1 MFREEPTEV
10 CMQHTGRKSLM
21 WGCSVC
27 WGSGFDMHGNPCQFT
42 AQHRRMPDNAEL
54 CVGGR
59 IRLLKTIYD
68 DGEDHHP
75 PGWLAQA
82 GEVLIVKAVRGDV
95 LAVAHEGNPGA
106 FVIYPGEYETH
117 NLG

>member
-1 MFREEPTEV
+1 MNDREN
-10 CMQHTGRKSLM
+10 QG
-21 WGCSVC
+21 GCSPVL
-27 WGSGFDMHGNPCQFT
+27 ST
-42 AQHRRMPDNAEL
+42 AGL

-59 IRLLKTIYD
+59 VRLLKSIYD

-75 PGWLAQA
+75 PGWLAEA

-106 FVIYPGEYETH
+106 FTIYPGEYEAH
-117 NLG
+117 NAAGNRMALQGQSELTGLLGVGSEAKGQTEC

>member
-1 MFREEPTEV
+1 MTTTE
-10 CMQHTGRKSLM
+10 TRDDA
-21 WGCSVC
+21 
-27 WGSGFDMHGNPCQFT
+27 SGVALT
-42 AQHRRMPDNAEL
+42 AGL

-59 IRLLKTIYD
+59 VRLLKSIYD

-95 LAVAHEGNPGA
+95 LAVAHDGNPGA
-106 FVIYPGEYETH
+106 FTIYPGEYEMH
-117 NLG
+117 NYGNEGREPHSGEASSA

>member
-1 MFREEPTEV
+1 MNDREN
-10 CMQHTGRKSLM
+10 QG
-21 WGCSVC
+21 GCSPVL
-27 WGSGFDMHGNPCQFT
+27 ST
-42 AQHRRMPDNAEL
+42 AGL

-59 IRLLKTIYD
+59 VRLLKSIYD

-75 PGWLAQA
+75 PGWLAEA

-106 FVIYPGEYETH
+106 FTIYPGEYEAH
-117 NLG
+117 NICINIETCSCFVNILDGYVKATTMRIET